1 MTIKVL
7 RYNCIFI
14 LAVAIFLSSCQLTTT
29 GEKKSVL
36 DESLSTEEQAQSLK
50 KDVTEDHPLVPLTL
64 YNKYKGMCEPLLFKH
79 TNDNFIGVISSISIC
94 LFIIIY
100 QPIKEDFLY
109 DSLVASITYYEWEYD
124 YEISNDDILFY
135 LIDNTSIEDYDNV
148 INNELIEI
156 VDKLNLGS

>member
-1 MTIKVL
+1 MESESK
-7 RYNCIFI
+7 
-14 LAVAIFLSSCQLTTT
+14 FLDQIHHKIRM
-29 GEKKSVL
+29 KKIR
-36 DESLSTEEQAQSLK
+36 
-50 KDVTEDHPLVPLTL
+50 
-64 YNKYKGMCEPLLFKH
+64 
-79 TNDNFIGVISSISIC
+79 DNFIGVISSISIC

-109 DSLVASITYYEWEYD
+109 DSLLPSITYYEWEYD

-156 VDKLNLGS
+156 VDKINLGS